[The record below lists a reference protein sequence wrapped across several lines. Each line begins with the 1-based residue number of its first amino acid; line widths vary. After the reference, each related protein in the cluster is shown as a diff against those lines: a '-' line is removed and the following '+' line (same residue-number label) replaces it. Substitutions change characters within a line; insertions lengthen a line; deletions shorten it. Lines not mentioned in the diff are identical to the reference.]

1 MNPIGSKLTLVA
13 LTMTEAVALQLIAG
27 TRTQESAPQPKFE
40 EASIKVNF
48 VLEFAVDENLPEAP
62 DPRPPVGEPSDIPI
76 ASTIFRALPEQLG
89 LMLAKAKARRA
100 MSSLSIAWKGPHQIN
115 AYSQTLQADA

>member
-1 MNPIGSKLTLVA
+1 MVNPIGSKLTLVA

-40 EASIKVNF
+40 EASIKVQF
-48 VLEFAVDENLPEAP
+48 RSRVCSRWKLAGAP

-100 MSSLSIAWKGPHQIN
+100 MSSLSIAWKGPHQI
-115 AYSQTLQADA
+115 